1 MLDTRLYVLELVYV
15 LHHIQELIF
24 KLYLCKTKFYLFALR
39 VARVPGKRW
48 RKTSEE
54 DLSEDSDNESSTS
67 VIGAPMDDQ
76 LQNEAFGEGDDQYIL
91 PPINSND
98 PPKSFFAVARL
109 FLCSVF

>member
-1 MLDTRLYVLELVYV
+1 M
-15 LHHIQELIF
+15 
-24 KLYLCKTKFYLFALR
+24 
-39 VARVPGKRW
+39 ARVPGKRW

-54 DLSEDSDNESSTS
+54 DLSEDSDNESSTG

-76 LQNEAFGEGDDQYIL
+76 LQNEAFGEGDDPDVL
-91 PPINSND
+91 PSINSND